1 MSFGSIFGWD
11 KPGADPKVY
20 MQQPRQEQYTIR
32 LELSKGFFNDPTY
45 DSDKTVTLDLP
56 ASEREIDQALEKLDV
71 ASWKEVGLNCIDCVA
86 PALTDKIGDVDDL
99 KEILQL
105 ADELKTMGPDSWLQ
119 YEALLQET
127 GCNTVDEALQ
137 IAKTLDIM
145 QEQEG
150 GMNFA

>member
-1 MSFGSIFGWD
+1 
-11 KPGADPKVY
+11 
-20 MQQPRQEQYTIR
+20 
-32 LELSKGFFNDPTY
+32 
-45 DSDKTVTLDLP
+45 
-56 ASEREIDQALEKLDV
+56 V

-86 PALTDKIGDVDDL
+86 PTLTDKIGDVDDL

-137 IAKTLDIM
+137 IAKTLDIT